1 MGRLVF
7 VHGINVRA
15 PEGPGEHP
23 YDETCRAIG
32 YELFL
37 KNIKWRIAKCS
48 WGDDLGARLL
58 AKGVS
63 FPPERD
69 KKLAEVI
76 GPDDPAKL
84 WGILFEDPT
93 FEVRA
98 LSSMPETEAE
108 AMVPGAGRPKWVE
121 LEERL
126 QGDIEPNEKLKERL
140 ARLQLEKAFPIAVR
154 QTKDDPF
161 TLTAVRHPEAFRAV
175 ARAVVARTVSIGL
188 DQGIP
193 APGFDDLEAMTLE
206 MEQILRDGELFGISD
221 WAKSTLLGWGT
232 TMAVRRRASLA
243 QTATPIAGD
252 IILYQASG
260 KLLRDRIAEVVEEE
274 AKSGEPVAILA
285 HSLGGVAAVETL
297 CERQT
302 TRQQVKKLITAGSQ
316 SGYFYEINAL
326 RTLPFGEPLPDNFP
340 DWLNFW
346 DYRDFLSFVVE
357 PVFTGGGRRQDVS
370 IESGLPFVASHSGYW
385 RQSKTWDAIKTFLG
399 E

>member
-1 MGRLVF
+1 MARLVF

-15 PEGPGEHP
+15 PDGPGEHP

-37 KNIKWRIAKCS
+37 KNIKWQIVKCR
-48 WGDDLGARLL
+48 WGDDLGAHLL
-58 AKGVS
+58 AEGKS
-63 FPPERD
+63 FPPERA
-69 KKLAEVI
+69 KALAEMA

-84 WGILFEDPT
+84 WGVLFEDPT
-93 FEVRA
+93 FELRA

-126 QGDIEPNEKLKERL
+126 QGDIEPNEKLKDRL
-140 ARLQLEKAFPIAVR
+140 TRLQLENLFPIAVQ

-175 ARAVVARTVSIGL
+175 ARAIVARTVLIGL
-188 DQGIP
+188 DRGVP
-193 APGFDDLEAMTLE
+193 APCIEDLEAMTIE
-206 MEQILRDGELFGISD
+206 MEQVLRDGELFGVSD

-232 TMAVRRRASLA
+232 TMAVRRRATLSGA
-243 QTATPIAGD
+243 ATPIAGD
-252 IILYQASG
+252 VILYQAHG
-260 KLLRDRIAEVVEEE
+260 ELLRARIAEVVEKE
-274 AKSGEPVAILA
+274 AKTGEPVAILA

-297 CERQT
+297 VERPT
-302 TRQQVKKLITAGSQ
+302 TRKHVKKLITAGSQ
-316 SGYFYEINAL
+316 SGFFYEINAL
-326 RTLPFGEPLPDNFP
+326 RTLPFGERLPDDFP
-340 DWLNFW
+340 EWLNFW

-357 PVFTGGGRRQDVS
+357 PVFTGGGRRQDVP